1 MDKALDFN
9 LEAFLNTVARLIHL
23 IKIKESVQ
31 IGQLLSFR
39 VNFTYFLI
47 HDFLKTFCSTSGDS
61 SRSNLFEDAT
71 SALGKCLHSKLLYKR
86 EEVSF
91 L

>member
-1 MDKALDFN
+1 MDKALGFN
-9 LEAFLNTVARLIHL
+9 LETFLNTVAKLMHL
-23 IKIKESVQ
+23 IKTRESVQ
-31 IGQLLSFR
+31 IGQLLSFK

-47 HDFLKTFCSTSGDS
+47 HDFLKIFYSTSGDS

-71 SALGKCLHSKLLYKR
+71 SALGKHLHGELLDKR
-86 EEVSF
+86 EEASF